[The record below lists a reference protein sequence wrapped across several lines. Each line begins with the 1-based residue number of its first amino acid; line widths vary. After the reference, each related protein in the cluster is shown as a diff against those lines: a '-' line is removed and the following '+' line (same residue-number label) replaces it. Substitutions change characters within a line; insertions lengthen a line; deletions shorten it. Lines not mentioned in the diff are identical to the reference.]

1 MKQAKEKLL
10 SEANRMVD
18 ALLIQECE
26 NLRCKI
32 CDLKKIVVHQAE
44 EIYRLRHRLE
54 VEAFRGDQD
63 NIMRKFNIAKLDEEL
78 GL

>member
-32 CDLKKIVVHQAE
+32 CELEKIVVHQAE
-44 EIYRLRHRLE
+44 EIYRLRHAQE
-54 VEAFRGDQD
+54 VENFHGRQD
-63 NIMRKFNIAKLDEEL
+63 DIMSRFNIDSITETE
-78 GL
+78 

>member
-18 ALLIQECE
+18 ALLIEECE

-32 CDLKKIVVHQAE
+32 CDLEKVVVHQAE
-44 EIYRLRHRLE
+44 EIYRLRHAQK
-54 VEAFRGDQD
+54 VENFCGRQD
-63 NIMRKFNIAKLDEEL
+63 DIMRKFNIVSNDCGTE
-78 GL
+78 